1 MIQNIILA
9 YQNRISNLT
18 GCQQKQK
25 AIEKLNKIT
34 IKIGYPDQWKDYS
47 KLEIKSVAEGG
58 SYFENIKIFRDGVSK
73 KDISLENQWIKPN
86 GICLH
91 KR

>member
-9 YQNRISNLT
+9 YQNRITNLT
-18 GCQQKQK
+18 WCRQKQTK

-47 KLEIKSVAEGG
+47 KLEIKSVADGG
-58 SYFENIKIFRDGVSK
+58 SYFENVKNLPDGVF
-73 KDISLENQWIKPN
+73 
-86 GICLH
+86 
-91 KR
+91 KRYW